1 MKIISTR
8 NIYVIG
14 DLHIGN
20 QNYRGDLLKGTL
32 DKIEPEAEI
41 IGAGDYCEFINK
53 KSFDYDS
60 QTMPPEK
67 QFKEFRRL
75 FKPFAERGQLITMLK
90 GNHEDRY
97 FKKLDML
104 EMWCEQYEIP
114 YFGRHFVFNKGDI
127 TIYAHH
133 PQSSATTTAGRS
145 TVFRKMRDVQEA
157 DIYLTGH
164 FHSLFQE
171 SSYRYNRDRILTEK
185 FFACTGSY
193 LEYKGSYAE
202 LKLYTP
208 NPMGCKK
215 ITIEN
220 NNIEI
225 GDFI

>member
-1 MKIISTR
+1 MTSTR

-14 DLHIGN
+14 DLHVGN
-20 QNYRGDLLKGTL
+20 QNYREDLLKNTL
-32 DKIEPEAEI
+32 SKIEPEADI
-41 IGAGDYCEFINK
+41 IGMGDYCEFINK
-53 KSFDYDS
+53 KTFDYDS
-60 QTMPPEK
+60 QTISPDN
-67 QFKEFRRL
+67 QFKEFKRL
-75 FKPFAERGQLITMLK
+75 FKSFAEKGRIITMLK

-104 EMWCEQYEIP
+104 EMWCEQYDIP
-114 YFGRHFVFNKGDI
+114 YFGRHFVKTINDV

-145 TVFRKMRDVQEA
+145 TVFRKMREVQEA

-171 SSYRYNRDRILTEK
+171 SSYRYNRNRDLTER

-193 LEYKGSYAE
+193 LEYKNSYAE

-215 ITIEN
+215 ITIEGDK
-220 NNIEI
+220 ITM